1 MKNKFF
7 KLIILFSTLTTPI
20 FAQQN
25 FAKADAH
32 ALKVGKLDST
42 NMGTIATILT
52 KPFAEKIDKARA
64 IYTWIATNITYDVKA
79 ASKEQTD
86 KNTTAE
92 VLLYRKAVGIGFA
105 TLFQDMC
112 SSAGIRCLTADGH
125 IKRNTE
131 EIGDNELEKNHSWA
145 VVQLGLSPDT
155 WHYVDVALASGS
167 VDEEMKVFTKK
178 FSGNYFFADKAI
190 FNWQHFPDNPAWK
203 LDVGPKNKKEFL
215 ALPIIRAT
223 AYDWQLKKFTPELAT
238 QKAKLSTAVNFS
250 FVFGKADAITK
261 VTIQYGNGKKKKIKN
276 ALYNQSGNTLT
287 FSYKFDVE
295 DNYPVTISINDAEL
309 ITYKFEVVE

>member
-1 MKNKFF
+1 MKRRIL
-7 KLIILFSTLTTPI
+7 KLVILFVTLSTNI

-42 NMGTIATILT
+42 NMGTIAALLT
-52 KPFAEKIDKARA
+52 KPFTEKIDKARA
-64 IYTWIATNITYDVKA
+64 IYTWIAYNITYDVKA
-79 ASKEQTD
+79 ASKESTD
-86 KNTTAE
+86 KNTTTE

-145 VVQLGLSPDT
+145 VVQLGTSPDT
-155 WHYVDVALASGS
+155 WYYVDVALASGS
-167 VDEEMKVFTKK
+167 VDEDMKVFTKK

-190 FNWQHFPDNPAWK
+190 FNWQHFPDNPTWK
-203 LDVGPKNKKEFL
+203 LDAGPKNKKEFL
-215 ALPIIRAT
+215 ALPIIRAA
-223 AYDWQLKKFTPELAT
+223 AYDWQLKKFTPEAAV
-238 QKAKLSTAVNFS
+238 QKAKLSNAVNFS
-250 FVFGKADAITK
+250 FVFGKTDAVTK
-261 VTIQYGNGKKKKIKN
+261 VTLQYGNGKKKKVKN
-276 ALYNQSGNTLT
+276 ALFNQSGNTLS

-295 DNYPVTISINDAEL
+295 DIYPVTISINDAEL
-309 ITYKFEVVE
+309 ITYKFEIAE

>member
-1 MKNKFF
+1 MKNKFL
-7 KLIILFSTLTTPI
+7 KLVILFSTLTTHI

-42 NMGTIATILT
+42 NMGTIATLLT

-64 IYTWIATNITYDVKA
+64 IYTWIANNITYDVKA

-178 FSGNYFFADKAI
+178 FSSNYFFADKAI

-215 ALPIIRAT
+215 ALPIIRAA

-238 QKAKLSTAVNFS
+238 QKTKLSTPVNFS
-250 FVFGKADAITK
+250 FVFGKADAVTK
-261 VTIQYGNGKKKKIKN
+261 VTIQYGNGKRKKIKN

-309 ITYKFEVVE
+309 ITYKFEVTE

>member
-1 MKNKFF
+1 MKYTYL
-7 KLIILFSTLTTPI
+7 KLVILFFTLTPQI

-25 FAKADAH
+25 FDKVDAH

-42 NMGTIATILT
+42 NMGTIASMLT

-64 IYTWIATNITYDVKA
+64 IYTWIANNIVYDVKA

-86 KNTTAE
+86 KSTTTE

-131 EIGDNELEKNHSWA
+131 EISDEELEKNHSWA

-155 WHYVDVALASGS
+155 WHYVDVALGSGS
-167 VDEEMKVFTKK
+167 VDEQMKVFTKK
-178 FSGNYFFADKAI
+178 FSGNYFFAHKAI
-190 FNWQHFPDNPAWK
+190 FNWQHFPDNPVWK
-203 LDVGPKNKKEFL
+203 LDAGPKNKTAFL
-215 ALPIIRAT
+215 ALPIIRAS
-223 AYDWQLKKFTPELAT
+223 AYDWQLKKFTPELAV
-238 QKAKLSTAVNFS
+238 QKATLSTPVNFS
-250 FVFGKADAITK
+250 FVFGKEDIINK
-261 VTIQYGNGKKKKIKN
+261 VTIHYGNGKKKKIKN
-276 ALYNQSGNTLT
+276 ALYNQSGSTLS

-295 DNYPVTISINDAEL
+295 DTYPVTILLNDDEL